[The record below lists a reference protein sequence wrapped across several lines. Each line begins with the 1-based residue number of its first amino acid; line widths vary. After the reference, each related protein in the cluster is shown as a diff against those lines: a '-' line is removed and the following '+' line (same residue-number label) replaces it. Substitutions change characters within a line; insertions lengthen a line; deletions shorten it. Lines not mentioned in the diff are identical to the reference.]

1 MRTWSYAASKK
12 QAVQLGTEHKYEDV
26 AGAREPPLVATVG
39 LGNARGR
46 DGILGGAVIERE
58 SRARGTCENY
68 DD

>member
-1 MRTWSYAASKK
+1 MQPPKTGRT
-12 QAVQLGTEHKYEDV
+12 LDTEQEYEDV
-26 AGAREPPLVATVG
+26 AGAKEPPVVVATVD

-68 DD
+68 DN